1 MALTEKQVR
10 RHKWVVRIAKPIF
23 RLYMK
28 LAFNYRF
35 EPIKEVEGPMIVV
48 ANHNCDLDPVMVGL
62 ACPHMYFVASEH
74 IFRKPAIAWLL
85 EVFLSP
91 IARRKGSVDASTVME
106 IRSRI
111 KEGHSIAIFPEGNR
125 SLDGRTGLIHPTT
138 GKLIKAFGATLVTYH
153 LEGGFFTTPRWGFG
167 IRKGRMTG
175 RCVGVYPK
183 EELKKMRPEEILEL
197 VRKDLYEDPYI
208 TQEKEKIRFRS
219 KAPARGLETALYL
232 CPHCKSIGTLH
243 STKREII
250 CTCGYR
256 AEFDEYGY
264 FVKPRATDSGQK
276 TGVGQDGSERS
287 IEAEN
292 REIMFNTYTEWYL
305 WQQEEI
311 AKLYAA
317 YRDRKSVEQQETQQ
331 TGGFSLDEFCVFPNN
346 EVCLYEVGDDERS
359 RPVMS
364 GVLKISTEGL
374 SIVSADGERR
384 EFPFKEIP
392 EISLCG
398 RNKLAFI
405 CDGGYYEIKT
415 HKLFNSRLI
424 IRLYELINE
433 KSAEFVPEN

>member
-1 MALTEKQVR
+1 MALTEKEVR
-10 RHKWVVRIAKPIF
+10 RHKWVIRIAKPIF
-23 RLYMK
+23 RLYMR

-48 ANHNCDLDPVMVGL
+48 ANHNCDLDPVMVGI

-85 EVFLSP
+85 ETFLSP

-106 IRSRI
+106 IRSRL
-111 KEGHSIAIFPEGNR
+111 KAGHSIAIFPEGNR
-125 SLDGRTGLIHPTT
+125 SLDGCTGLIHPTT

-167 IRKGRMTG
+167 IRKGKMIG
-175 RCVGVYPK
+175 RPVGVYPK
-183 EELKKMRPEEILEL
+183 EELKKMKPEEVLEL

-208 TQEKEKIRFRS
+208 TQQKEKVRFRS

-243 STKREII
+243 STKKEIV

-256 AEFDEYGY
+256 AVFDEYGY
-264 FVKPRATDSGQK
+264 FVKPDS
-276 TGVGQDGSERS
+276 
-287 IEAEN
+287 AEKD
-292 REIMFNTYTEWYL
+292 IVFKTYTEWYR

-317 YRDRKSVEQQETQQ
+317 YHNRMKEAGQTENGNETQA
-331 TGGFSLDEFCVFPNN
+331 FSLDEFCVFPNN
-346 EVCLYEVGDDERS
+346 EVCLHEVGDDERS

-364 GVLKISTEGL
+364 GILKIGTEGL
-374 SIVSADGERR
+374 CVIGTDGSRK
-384 EFPFKEIP
+384 EFRFKDIP

-415 HKLFNSRLI
+415 HKLFNSRLV
-424 IRLYELINE
+424 IRLYELISE
-433 KSAEFVPEN
+433 KGSEAVPES

>member
-1 MALTEKQVR
+1 MALTEKEVR
-10 RHKWVVRIAKPIF
+10 RHKWVIRIAKPIF
-23 RLYMK
+23 RLYMR

-48 ANHNCDLDPVMVGL
+48 ANHNCDLDPVMVGI

-85 EVFLSP
+85 ETFLSP

-106 IRSRI
+106 IRSRL
-111 KEGHSIAIFPEGNR
+111 KAGHSIAIFPEGNR
-125 SLDGRTGLIHPTT
+125 SLDGCTGLIHPTT

-167 IRKGRMTG
+167 IRKGKMTG
-175 RCVGVYPK
+175 RPVGVYPK
-183 EELKKMRPEEILEL
+183 EELKKMKPEEVLEL

-208 TQEKEKIRFRS
+208 TQQKEKVRFRS

-243 STKREII
+243 STKKEIV

-256 AEFDEYGY
+256 AVFDEYGY
-264 FVKPRATDSGQK
+264 FVKPDS
-276 TGVGQDGSERS
+276 
-287 IEAEN
+287 AEKD
-292 REIMFNTYTEWYL
+292 IVFKTYTEWYR

-317 YRDRKSVEQQETQQ
+317 YHNRMKEAGQTENGNETQA
-331 TGGFSLDEFCVFPNN
+331 FSLDEFCVFPNN
-346 EVCLYEVGDDERS
+346 EVCLHEVGDDERS

-364 GVLKISTEGL
+364 GILKIGTEGL
-374 SIVSADGERR
+374 CVIGTDGSRK
-384 EFPFKEIP
+384 EFRFKDIP

-415 HKLFNSRLI
+415 HKLFNSRLV
-424 IRLYELINE
+424 IRLYELISE
-433 KSAEFVPEN
+433 KGSEAVPES

>member
-1 MALTEKQVR
+1 MALTEKEVR
-10 RHKWVVRIAKPIF
+10 RHKWVIRIAKPIF
-23 RLYMK
+23 RLYMR

-85 EVFLSP
+85 EKFLSP

-106 IRSRI
+106 IRSRL
-111 KEGHSIAIFPEGNR
+111 KAGHSIAIFPEGNR
-125 SLDGRTGLIHPTT
+125 SLDGCTGLIHPTT

-167 IRKGRMTG
+167 IRKGKMIG
-175 RCVGVYPK
+175 RPVGVYPK
-183 EELKKMRPEEILEL
+183 EELKKMKPEEILDL

-208 TQEKEKIRFRS
+208 TQQKEKVRFRS

-243 STKREII
+243 STKKEIV

-256 AEFDEYGY
+256 AVFDEYGY
-264 FVKPRATDSGQK
+264 FVKPDS
-276 TGVGQDGSERS
+276 
-287 IEAEN
+287 AEKD
-292 REIMFNTYTEWYL
+292 IVFKTYTEWYR

-317 YRDRKSVEQQETQQ
+317 YHNRMKEAGQAENGDETQA
-331 TGGFSLDEFCVFPNN
+331 FSIDEFCVFPNN
-346 EVCLYEVGDDERS
+346 EVCLHEVGDDERS

-364 GVLKISTEGL
+364 GILKIGTEGL
-374 SIVSADGERR
+374 CVIGTDGSRK
-384 EFPFKEIP
+384 EFRFKDIP

-415 HKLFNSRLI
+415 HKLFNSRLV

-433 KSAEFVPEN
+433 KSAEVVPES

>member
-1 MALTEKQVR
+1 MALTERQVR
-10 RHKWVVRIAKPIF
+10 RHKCVIRIAKPIF
-23 RLYMK
+23 RLYMR

-35 EPIKEVEGPMIVV
+35 EPIQNVEGPMIVV
-48 ANHNCDLDPVMVGL
+48 ANHNCDLDPVMVGI
-62 ACPHMYFVASEH
+62 ACPHMYFIASEH

-85 EVFLSP
+85 EVFLAP

-106 IRSRI
+106 IRSRL
-111 KEGHSIAIFPEGNR
+111 KAGHSIAIFPEGNR

-175 RCVGVYPK
+175 RPVGVYTK
-183 EELKKMRPEEILEL
+183 EELKQMKPEEVLEL
-197 VRKDLYEDPYI
+197 VRRDLYEDPYI
-208 TQEKEKIRFRS
+208 TQEKDKVRFRS
-219 KAPARGLETALYL
+219 KAPAKGLETALYL

-243 STKREII
+243 STKREIV
-250 CTCGYR
+250 CTCGYH

-264 FVKPRATDSGQK
+264 F
-276 TGVGQDGSERS
+276 S
-287 IEAEN
+287 IPANKEN
-292 REIMFNTYTEWYL
+292 VVQEPIFRTYTEWYL

-317 YRDRKSVEQQETQQ
+317 YHDRKTAARLENQQN
-331 TGGFSLDEFCVFPNN
+331 GSISLEEFCVFPNN
-346 EVCLYEVGDDERS
+346 EVCLHEVGDDERS

-364 GVLKISTEGL
+364 GILKISTEGL
-374 SIVSADGERR
+374 SIVGNDGARR
-384 EFPFKEIP
+384 DFAFKDIP

-398 RNKLAFI
+398 RNKMAFI
-405 CDGGYYEIKT
+405 CGEGYYEIKT

-424 IRLYELINE
+424 IRLYELIKE
-433 KSAEFVPEN
+433 KQVKVLPESETSFR

>member
-1 MALTEKQVR
+1 MALTEKEVR
-10 RHKWVVRIAKPIF
+10 RHKWVIRIAKPIF
-23 RLYMK
+23 RLYMR

-48 ANHNCDLDPVMVGL
+48 ANHNCDLDPVMVGI

-85 EVFLSP
+85 ETFLSP

-106 IRSRI
+106 IRSRL
-111 KEGHSIAIFPEGNR
+111 KAGHSIAIFPEGNR
-125 SLDGRTGLIHPTT
+125 SLDGCTGLIHPTT

-167 IRKGRMTG
+167 IRKGKMIG
-175 RCVGVYPK
+175 RPVGVYPK
-183 EELKKMRPEEILEL
+183 EELKKMKPEEVLEL

-208 TQEKEKIRFRS
+208 TQQKEKVRFRS

-243 STKREII
+243 STKKEIV

-256 AEFDEYGY
+256 AVFDEYGY
-264 FVKPRATDSGQK
+264 FVKPDS
-276 TGVGQDGSERS
+276 
-287 IEAEN
+287 AEKD
-292 REIMFNTYTEWYL
+292 IVFKTYTEWYR

-317 YRDRKSVEQQETQQ
+317 YHNRMKEAGQAENGVETQA
-331 TGGFSLDEFCVFPNN
+331 FSMDEFCVFPNN
-346 EVCLYEVGDDERS
+346 EVCLHEVGDDERS

-364 GVLKISTEGL
+364 GILKIGTEGL
-374 SIVSADGERR
+374 CVIGTDGSRK
-384 EFPFKEIP
+384 EFRFKDIP

-415 HKLFNSRLI
+415 HKLFNSRLV
-424 IRLYELINE
+424 IRLYELISE
-433 KSAEFVPEN
+433 KGSEAVPES

>member
-1 MALTEKQVR
+1 MR
-10 RHKWVVRIAKPIF
+10 
-23 RLYMK
+23 

-48 ANHNCDLDPVMVGL
+48 ANHNCDLDPVMVGI

-85 EVFLSP
+85 ETFLSP

-106 IRSRI
+106 IRSRL
-111 KEGHSIAIFPEGNR
+111 KAGHSIAIFPEGNR
-125 SLDGRTGLIHPTT
+125 SLDGCTGLIHPTT

-167 IRKGRMTG
+167 IRKGKMIG
-175 RCVGVYPK
+175 RPVGVYPK
-183 EELKKMRPEEILEL
+183 EELKKMKPEEVLEL

-208 TQEKEKIRFRS
+208 TQQKEKVRFRS

-243 STKREII
+243 STKKEIV

-256 AEFDEYGY
+256 AVFDEYGY
-264 FVKPRATDSGQK
+264 FVKPDS
-276 TGVGQDGSERS
+276 
-287 IEAEN
+287 AEKD
-292 REIMFNTYTEWYL
+292 IVFKTYTEWYR

-317 YRDRKSVEQQETQQ
+317 YHNRMKEAGQTENGNETQA
-331 TGGFSLDEFCVFPNN
+331 FSLDEFCVFPNN
-346 EVCLYEVGDDERS
+346 EVCLHEVGDDERS

-364 GVLKISTEGL
+364 GILKIGTEGL
-374 SIVSADGERR
+374 CVIGTDGSRK
-384 EFPFKEIP
+384 EFRFKDIP

-415 HKLFNSRLI
+415 HKLFNSRLV
-424 IRLYELINE
+424 IRLYELISE
-433 KSAEFVPEN
+433 KGSEAVPES

>member
-1 MALTEKQVR
+1 MPDRDGSVPERQKHMALTEKQVR
-10 RHKWVVRIAKPIF
+10 RHKWVVRIARPIIAPF
-23 RLYMK
+23 IK
-28 LAFNYRF
+28 LIFNYRF
-35 EPIKEVEGPMIVV
+35 EPIKNVEGPMIVV

-62 ACPHMYFVASEH
+62 ACPHIYFVASEH

-85 EVFLSP
+85 ETFLSP

-111 KEGHSIAIFPEGNR
+111 KAGHSIAIFPEGNR
-125 SLDGRTGLIHPTT
+125 SLDGCTGLIHPTT

-183 EELKKMRPEEILEL
+183 EELKKMKPEEILEL

-208 TQEKEKIRFRS
+208 TQQKEKVRYRS

-232 CPHCKSIGTLH
+232 CPKCKSIGTLR
-243 STKREII
+243 STKKEII

-256 AEFDEYGY
+256 AKFDEYGY
-264 FVKPRATDSGQK
+264 FVQADQ
-276 TGVGQDGSERS
+276 TGDRQ
-287 IEAEN
+287 
-292 REIMFNTYTEWYL
+292 EIVFLTYTEWYR
-305 WQQEEI
+305 WQQTEV

-317 YRDRKSVEQQETQQ
+317 YYNRKLATTRTEDAEEEPCISM
-331 TGGFSLDEFCVFPNN
+331 DEFCVFPNN
-346 EVCLYEVGDDERS
+346 EVCLHEVGDDERS

-364 GVLKISTEGL
+364 GVLKISTKGL
-374 SIVSADGERR
+374 SIVSADGTRKD
-384 EFPFKEIP
+384 FPFKDIP

-405 CDGGYYEIKT
+405 CDGGYYEVKT
-415 HKLFNSRLI
+415 HKLFNSRLV

-433 KSAEFVPEN
+433 KKMETLPEN

>member
-1 MALTEKQVR
+1 MMALTEKDVR
-10 RHKWVVRIAKPIF
+10 RHKWVWRIVKPII
-23 RLYMK
+23 RLYIK
-28 LAFNYRF
+28 LAFNYRC
-35 EPIKEVEGPMIVV
+35 EPIEDVEGPMIVV

-62 ACPHMYFVASEH
+62 ASPHMYFVASEH
-74 IFRKPAIAWLL
+74 IFRKPTIAWLL
-85 EVFLSP
+85 EKFLAP

-106 IRSRI
+106 IRSRL
-111 KEGHSIAIFPEGNR
+111 KAGHSIAIFPEGNR

-175 RCVGVYPK
+175 RCVGVYPR
-183 EELKKMRPEEILEL
+183 EELKKMKPEEILEL
-197 VRKDLYEDPYI
+197 VRRDLYEDPYI
-208 TQEKEKIRFRS
+208 TQEKERVRFRS

-232 CPHCKSIGTLH
+232 CPHCKSIGTLQ
-243 STKREII
+243 STKKEIV

-256 AEFDEYGY
+256 AVFDEYGY
-264 FVKPRATDSGQK
+264 F
-276 TGVGQDGSERS
+276 S
-287 IEAEN
+287 IPANQEAVIQEP
-292 REIMFNTYTEWYL
+292 IFKTYTEWYL

-317 YRDRKSVEQQETQQ
+317 YRDRKSVKQ
-331 TGGFSLDEFCVFPNN
+331 TDGQGTESFSLDEFCVFPNN
-346 EVCLYEVGDDERS
+346 EVVLHEVGDDERS

-364 GVLKISTEGL
+364 GRLNVSTEGL

-384 EFPFKEIP
+384 KFAFKDIP

-398 RNKLAFI
+398 RNKMAFI

-415 HKLFNSRLI
+415 HKLFNSRLV

-433 KSAEFVPEN
+433 KGAELAPEN

>member
-1 MALTEKQVR
+1 MRQSGPGKVRDMALTEKEVR
-10 RHKWVVRIAKPIF
+10 RHKRFARIVKPIIAPF
-23 RLYMK
+23 IK
-28 LAFNYRF
+28 LIFNYRF
-35 EPIKEVEGPMIVV
+35 EPIKDVEGPMIVV

-62 ACPHMYFVASEH
+62 ACPQMYFVASEH

-85 EVFLSP
+85 ETFLAP

-111 KEGHSIAIFPEGNR
+111 KDGHSIAIFPEGNR

-167 IRKGRMTG
+167 IRKGKMTG
-175 RCVGVYPK
+175 RPVGVYPR
-183 EELKKMRPEEILEL
+183 EELKKMKPEEILEL
-197 VRKDLYEDPYI
+197 VRRDLYEDPYI
-208 TQEKEKIRFRS
+208 TQEKERVRFRS

-250 CTCGYR
+250 CTCGYC

-264 FVKPRATDSGQK
+264 FVKRE
-276 TGVGQDGSERS
+276 VVQDGKELV
-287 IEAEN
+287 
-292 REIMFNTYTEWYL
+292 FKTYTEWYL

-317 YRDRKSVEQQETQQ
+317 YRDRKRAVQLDAQQ
-331 TGGFSLDEFCVFPNN
+331 TGSLSLDEFCVFPNN

-359 RPVMS
+359 KPVMS
-364 GVLKISTEGL
+364 GVMKISTDGL
-374 SIVSADGERR
+374 SIVSADGVRK
-384 EFPFKEIP
+384 EFPFKDIP

-405 CDGGYYEIKT
+405 CDGGYYEVKT
-415 HKLFNSRLI
+415 HKLFNSRLV

-433 KSAEFVPEN
+433 KSVNALPES

>member
-10 RHKWVVRIAKPIF
+10 RHKWVVRIARPIF

-28 LAFNYRF
+28 LAFNYHF
-35 EPIKEVEGPMIVV
+35 EPIKDVEGPMIVV

-85 EVFLSP
+85 EKFLAP

-111 KEGHSIAIFPEGNR
+111 KAGHSIAIFPEGNR

-167 IRKGRMTG
+167 IRKGKMTG

-183 EELKKMRPEEILEL
+183 DELKKMKPEEILEL
-197 VRKDLYEDPYI
+197 VRRDLYEDPYI
-208 TQEKEKIRFRS
+208 TQEKERIRFRS

-243 STKREII
+243 STKKEII

-264 FVKPRATDSGQK
+264 FSIPAK
-276 TGVGQDGSERS
+276 SENVVQEP
-287 IEAEN
+287 I
-292 REIMFNTYTEWYL
+292 FKTYTEWYL

-317 YRDRKSVEQQETQQ
+317 YRDRKSVKQADMQEA
-331 TGGFSLDEFCVFPNN
+331 GSFSLDEFCVFPNN
-346 EVCLYEVGDDERS
+346 EICLHEVGDDERS
-359 RPVMS
+359 RPVM
-364 GVLKISTEGL
+364 GGMLKISTEGL
-374 SIVSADGERR
+374 SIVGTDGEKR
-384 EFPFKEIP
+384 EFPFKDIP

-433 KSAEFVPEN
+433 KDAAPLPEN

>member
-10 RHKWVVRIAKPIF
+10 RHRMVIQLAKPIF
-23 RLYMK
+23 RIYMK
-28 LAFNYRF
+28 LAFNYHF
-35 EPIKEVEGPMIVV
+35 EPIQDVEGPMIVV

-74 IFRKPAIAWLL
+74 IFRKPTIAWLL

-111 KEGHSIAIFPEGNR
+111 KAGHSIAIFPEGNR
-125 SLDGRTGLIHPTT
+125 SLDGRTGVIHPTT

-167 IRKGRMTG
+167 IRKGKMTG
-175 RCVGVYPK
+175 RPVGVYPK
-183 EELKKMRPEEILEL
+183 DELKKMKPEEILEL
-197 VRKDLYEDPYI
+197 VRRDLYEDPYI
-208 TQEKEKIRFRS
+208 TQQKEKVRFRS

-232 CPHCKSIGTLH
+232 CPHCKSIGTLR
-243 STKREII
+243 SSKKEVV

-256 AEFDEYGY
+256 TEFDEYGY
-264 FVKPRATDSGQK
+264 FSIPENAGNIVQKPYFR
-276 TGVGQDGSERS
+276 
-287 IEAEN
+287 
-292 REIMFNTYTEWYL
+292 TYTEWYL

-317 YRDRKSVEQQETQQ
+317 YCDRKKEVREEKDTE
-331 TGGFSLDEFCVFPNN
+331 GFSLDEFCVFPNN
-346 EVCLYEVGDDERS
+346 EVCLHEVGDDERS

-364 GVLKISTEGL
+364 GVLKIGTEGL
-374 SIVSADGERR
+374 CVVGTDGNRK
-384 EFPFKEIP
+384 EFRFKDIP
-392 EISLCG
+392 EISMCG

-415 HKLFNSRLI
+415 HKLFNSRLV
-424 IRLYELINE
+424 IRLYELMNKKDLE
-433 KSAEFVPEN
+433 AVPES

>member
-1 MALTEKQVR
+1 MALTDKQVK
-10 RHKWVVRIAKPIF
+10 RHKWVVRIVKPIIGI
-23 RLYMK
+23 YMK

-35 EPIKEVEGPMIVV
+35 EPIKDVEGPMIVV
-48 ANHNCDLDPVMVGL
+48 ANHNCDLDPVMLGM

-74 IFRKPAIAWLL
+74 IFRKPFIAWLL
-85 EVFLSP
+85 EVFLAP

-111 KEGHSIAIFPEGNR
+111 KAGHSIAIFPEGNR
-125 SLDGRTGLIHPTT
+125 SLDGRTGQIHPTT

-167 IRKGRMTG
+167 IRRGKMTG
-175 RCVGVYPK
+175 RPVGVYPK
-183 EELKKMRPEEILEL
+183 EELKKMKPEEILEL
-197 VRKDLYEDPYI
+197 VRRDLYEDPYI
-208 TQEKEKIRFRS
+208 TQAKENVRFRS

-232 CPHCKSIGTLH
+232 CPHCKSIGTMY
-243 STKREII
+243 STKKEIV

-256 AEFDEYGY
+256 AEFNEYGY
-264 FVKPRATDSGQK
+264 FCLPASNAKD
-276 TGVGQDGSERS
+276 
-287 IEAEN
+287 AEN
-292 REIMFNTYTEWYL
+292 ELRMDLVFNTYTEWYL

-311 AKLYAA
+311 AKIYAA
-317 YRDRKSVEQQETQQ
+317 YCDRMNREKPAPDDEEKK
-331 TGGFSLDEFCVFPNN
+331 FSMDEFCVFPNN
-346 EVCLYEVGDDERS
+346 EVCLHEVGDDERS

-364 GVLKISTEGL
+364 GMLKIGTEGL
-374 SIVSADGERR
+374 CIVDAEGKRR
-384 EFPFKEIP
+384 EFRFKDIP

-398 RNKLAFI
+398 RNKMAFI

-433 KSAEFVPEN
+433 KNAAPIPEG

>member
-1 MALTEKQVR
+1 MVPERLETMALTEKEVR
-10 RHKWVVRIAKPIF
+10 RHKWVWRIVRPIIGV
-23 RLYMK
+23 YIK

-35 EPIKEVEGPMIVV
+35 EPIKDVEGPMIVV

-62 ACPHMYFVASEH
+62 ASPHMYFVASEH

-85 EVFLSP
+85 EKFLAP

-111 KEGHSIAIFPEGNR
+111 KEGHNIAIFPEGNR

-167 IRKGRMTG
+167 IRKGKMTG
-175 RCVGVYPK
+175 RPVGVYPR
-183 EELKKMRPEEILEL
+183 EELKKMKPEEILEL
-197 VRKDLYEDPYI
+197 VRRDLYEDPYI
-208 TQEKEKIRFRS
+208 TQTKERIRFRS

-232 CPHCKSIGTLH
+232 CPSCRGIGTLH

-256 AEFDEYGY
+256 AAFDEYGY
-264 FVKPRATDSGQK
+264 FSVPDAKEQK
-276 TGVGQDGSERS
+276 LIFE
-287 IEAEN
+287 
-292 REIMFNTYTEWYL
+292 TYTEWYL

-317 YRDRKSVEQQETQQ
+317 YRDRKNTEAEENY
-331 TGGFSLDEFCVFPNN
+331 SLEDFCVFPNN
-346 EVCLYEVGDDERS
+346 EIVLHEVGDDERS
-359 RPVMS
+359 RPVMA

-374 SIVSADGERR
+374 SVTAEDGTVK
-384 EFPFKEIP
+384 EFRFKDIP

-398 RNKLAFI
+398 RNKMAFI

-415 HKLFNSRLI
+415 HKLFNSRLV

-433 KSAEFVPEN
+433 KKAEALPES

>member
-10 RHKWVVRIAKPIF
+10 RHKWVIRLAKPLF
-23 RLYMK
+23 RVYLRF
-28 LAFNYRF
+28 AFNYRF
-35 EPIKEVEGPMIVV
+35 EPIKDVEGPMIVV
-48 ANHNCDLDPVMVGL
+48 ANHNCDLDPVMVGM

-74 IFRKPAIAWLL
+74 IFRKPMIAWLL
-85 EVFLSP
+85 EVFLAP

-111 KEGHSIAIFPEGNR
+111 KAGHSIAIFPEGNR

-167 IRKGRMTG
+167 IRRGKMTG
-175 RCVGVYPK
+175 RPVGVYSR
-183 EELKKMRPEEILEL
+183 EELKQMKPEEILEL
-197 VRKDLYEDPYI
+197 VRRDLYEDPYI
-208 TQEKEKIRFRS
+208 TQAKENIRFRS

-243 STKREII
+243 STKREIV

-264 FVKPRATDSGQK
+264 FRLPSAHTENAH
-276 TGVGQDGSERS
+276 SES
-287 IEAEN
+287 SQFPLA
-292 REIMFNTYTEWYL
+292 FQTYTEWYL

-317 YRDRKSVEQQETQQ
+317 YRNRKQKEAETADENEK
-331 TGGFSLDEFCVFPNN
+331 FSLDEFCIFPNN
-346 EVCLYEVGDDERS
+346 EVCLHEVGDDERS

-364 GVLKISTEGL
+364 GMLKVGTEGL
-374 SIVSADGERR
+374 CIVDAAGNRR
-384 EFPFKEIP
+384 EFAFKDIP

-398 RNKLAFI
+398 RNKMAFI

-433 KSAEFVPEN
+433 KNMSAVTES

>member
-1 MALTEKQVR
+1 MALTEKEVR
-10 RHKWVVRIAKPIF
+10 RHKWVIRIAKPIF

-28 LAFNYRF
+28 LAFNYHF
-35 EPIKEVEGPMIVV
+35 EPIKDVEGPMIVV

-85 EVFLSP
+85 EKFLAP

-106 IRSRI
+106 IRSRL
-111 KEGHSIAIFPEGNR
+111 KAGHSIAIFPEGNR
-125 SLDGRTGLIHPTT
+125 SLDGRSVLIPPTT

-175 RCVGVYPK
+175 RQVGVYTR
-183 EELKKMRPEEILEL
+183 EELKKMKPEEILEL

-208 TQEKEKIRFRS
+208 TQQKEKIRFRS

-243 STKREII
+243 STKREIV

-264 FVKPRATDSGQK
+264 FTVPNTVTEGQK
-276 TGVGQDGSERS
+276 ADV
-287 IEAEN
+287 I
-292 REIMFNTYTEWYL
+292 FKTYTEWYL

-317 YRDRKSVEQQETQQ
+317 YRDRKQVSGQEE
-331 TGGFSLDEFCVFPNN
+331 SAEAYSMDEFCVFPNN
-346 EVCLYEVGDDERS
+346 EVVLHEVGDDERS

-364 GVLKISTEGL
+364 GVLKIGTEGL
-374 SIVSADGERR
+374 CIVSADGGRR
-384 EFPFKEIP
+384 EFPFKDIP
-392 EISLCG
+392 DISLCG
-398 RNKLAFI
+398 RNKMAFI
-405 CDGGYYEIKT
+405 CDSGYYEIKT

-424 IRLYELINE
+424 IRLYELTNE
-433 KSAEFVPEN
+433 RNVGVVPEG

>member
-1 MALTEKQVR
+1 MALTEKEVR
-10 RHKWVVRIAKPIF
+10 RHKWVIRIARPIF
-23 RLYMK
+23 RLYMR

-48 ANHNCDLDPVMVGL
+48 ANHNCDLDPVMVGI

-85 EVFLSP
+85 ETFLSP

-106 IRSRI
+106 IRSRL
-111 KEGHSIAIFPEGNR
+111 KAGHSIAIFPEGNR
-125 SLDGRTGLIHPTT
+125 SLDGCTGLIHPTT

-167 IRKGRMTG
+167 IRKGKMIG
-175 RCVGVYPK
+175 RPVGVYPK
-183 EELKKMRPEEILEL
+183 EELKKMKPEEVLEL

-208 TQEKEKIRFRS
+208 TQQKEKVRFRS

-243 STKREII
+243 STKKEIV

-256 AEFDEYGY
+256 AVFDEYGY
-264 FVKPRATDSGQK
+264 FVKPDS
-276 TGVGQDGSERS
+276 
-287 IEAEN
+287 AEKD
-292 REIMFNTYTEWYL
+292 IVFKTYTEWYR

-317 YRDRKSVEQQETQQ
+317 YHNRMKEAGQTENGNETQA
-331 TGGFSLDEFCVFPNN
+331 FSLDEFCVFPNN
-346 EVCLYEVGDDERS
+346 EVCLHEVGDDERS

-364 GVLKISTEGL
+364 GILKIGTEGL
-374 SIVSADGERR
+374 CVIGTDGSRK
-384 EFPFKEIP
+384 EFRFKDIP

-415 HKLFNSRLI
+415 HKLFNSRLV
-424 IRLYELINE
+424 IRLYELISE
-433 KSAEFVPEN
+433 KGSEAVPES

>member
-1 MALTEKQVR
+1 MALTDKQVK
-10 RHKWVVRIAKPIF
+10 RHKWVVRLAKPLF
-23 RLYMK
+23 HLYMR

-35 EPIKEVEGPMIVV
+35 EPIKDVEGPMIIM

-62 ACPHMYFVASEH
+62 AGPHMYFVASEH

-111 KEGHSIAIFPEGNR
+111 KAGHSIAIFPEGNR
-125 SLDGRTGLIHPTT
+125 SLDGRTGQIHPTT

-167 IRKGRMTG
+167 IRKGKMTG
-175 RCVGVYPK
+175 RLVGVYTRDD
-183 EELKKMRPEEILEL
+183 LKKMKPEEIIDL
-197 VRKDLYEDPYI
+197 VRRDLYEDPYI
-208 TQEKEKIRFRS
+208 TQENQKIRFRS

-232 CPHCKSIGTLH
+232 CPCCKSIGTLR

-256 AEFDEYGY
+256 AEFSEYGY
-264 FVKPRATDSGQK
+264 FVKS
-276 TGVGQDGSERS
+276 GSEAA
-287 IEAEN
+287 AEPVYK
-292 REIMFNTYTEWYL
+292 TYTEWYL

-317 YRDRKSVEQQETQQ
+317 YRDRKNKEALPGAEPYAM
-331 TGGFSLDEFCVFPNN
+331 DEFCLFPNN

-364 GVLKISTEGL
+364 GVLKIGTEGL
-374 SIVSADGERR
+374 CVVSSDGDRK
-384 EFPFKEIP
+384 EFPFKDIP
-392 EISLCG
+392 ELSLCG
-398 RNKLAFI
+398 RNKLVFI
-405 CDGGYYEIKT
+405 CGEGYYEIKT

-433 KSAEFVPEN
+433 KGAMLVPEA